1 MKKIKIAHG
10 FLKVFTVL
18 FALGMIN
25 YLRMPFFKFPW
36 ENFDNL
42 KEVMG
47 ADLVSFYTSMLLG
60 SFFVLGL
67 FLIQKSLY
75 HITKIGYFNE
85 RSALLLRKSG
95 LVFIISSVLDALR
108 IAFNNSD
115 FDQKLN
121 NIAVTIFIFMVGIG
135 VLLLSDMMKKGII
148 IKNENDLTI

>member
-36 ENFDNL
+36 ENFENL
-42 KEVMG
+42 KKVMG
-47 ADLVSFYTSMLLG
+47 GDLVSFYMSMLLG

-67 FLIQKSLY
+67 FLIQKSLS
-75 HITKIGYFNE
+75 HVIQIGYFNE
-85 RSALLLRKSG
+85 KSAGLLQKSG
-95 LVFIISSVLDALR
+95 LVFIISSVLDTLH
-108 IAFNNSD
+108 IAFNNSA

-121 NIAVTIFIFMVGIG
+121 NIAVTIFICMVGIG
-135 VLLLSDMMKKGII
+135 VLLLSDIMKKGII

>member
-1 MKKIKIAHG
+1 
-10 FLKVFTVL
+10 L

-36 ENFDNL
+36 ETFKNL

-47 ADLVSFYTSMLLG
+47 ADLVPFYTSMLLG

-75 HITKIGYFNE
+75 HIIKIGYFNE

-95 LVFIISSVLDALR
+95 LVFIISSVLDSLR

-115 FDQKLN
+115 FDQKSN
-121 NIAVTIFIFMVGIG
+121 NIAVTIFILMVGIG
-135 VLLLSDMMKKGII
+135 VLLLSDVVKKGIL